1 MAFTKTRKNFWFS
14 RKFKCP
20 YCEFATIQSQS
31 VTQHVMTSHPGSAP
45 DVVTFSADDLERKV
59 QENILRSGD
68 DALRAPA
75 SAASAPAKSSSS
87 SSLVAIRPS
96 PVMQAVHNI
105 AKKYTSYT
113 PAINIIQRKSQLGIS
128 KKKKYLVDESVCRAS

>member
-1 MAFTKTRKNFWFS
+1 
-14 RKFKCP
+14 
-20 YCEFATIQSQS
+20 
-31 VTQHVMTSHPGSAP
+31 MTSHPGSEL

-75 SAASAPAKSSSS
+75 ASAPAKSS

-128 KKKKYLVDESVCRAS
+128 KKKKYLVDESVRRAS

>member
-1 MAFTKTRKNFWFS
+1 
-14 RKFKCP
+14 
-20 YCEFATIQSQS
+20 
-31 VTQHVMTSHPGSAP
+31 MTSHPGSAP

-75 SAASAPAKSSSS
+75 SAASATAKSSS

-128 KKKKYLVDESVCRAS
+128 KKKKYLVDESVRRAS